1 MRKQKEMTAQTVR
14 KVNMK
19 DWNLKMRMKTLNH
32 LKMCEFC
39 CLKILA
45 CEYLSFVCHR
55 HSTCC
60 VFKLK
65 HCYKLIQD

>member
-39 CLKILA
+39 CLKIL
-45 CEYLSFVCHR
+45 VN
-55 HSTCC
+55 T
-60 VFKLK
+60 
-65 HCYKLIQD
+65 

>member
-39 CLKILA
+39 CLKILVNIFHLVLRGGGSA
-45 CEYLSFVCHR
+45 
-55 HSTCC
+55 
-60 VFKLK
+60 
-65 HCYKLIQD
+65 